1 MDSRGAPGGM
11 ARRTFLAASLSG
23 IAAVTLSSCFPTEP
37 RPSPTSS
44 SPTPPAPPSPTASV
58 PPTPG
63 VPQPTA
69 MRRSRWGT
77 DPFARGAFTFD
88 SVGATGELR
97 AALAEPVGERLV
109 FAGEATSTDAA
120 GTWQGARSSGLR
132 AAADI
137 VRLGEPGERVAVIG
151 AGLAGLTAAR
161 TLVDAGFE
169 VIVIE
174 ARDRVGGRID
184 SAEADAFDVPVEL
197 GGVFLT
203 DAGEVGEFE
212 ADLAAAS
219 VDRRP
224 FDHVVEARTPDGAAV
239 PISDA
244 GRLAI
249 AEAQAWAVT
258 QPGALSLASA
268 LVGSGAVPLPATPD
282 ASGVSPADWLSH
294 AIVSGVQPA
303 TGATS
308 AMLAASVDLQQ
319 LEPVQLVTGRMADYV
334 EQLADSLDIAVSSVV
349 VRVAYNDERVSLRLD
364 TGESVAAD
372 RAIIALPLGVL
383 KTDTVRFSPA
393 LPLLHQR
400 AISMIG
406 VGRLD
411 TVWLQ
416 FDEAFWRST
425 ELGMADANVLTLVG
439 TTPDVGVWFD
449 VGSATDD
456 APVLLGLIAAGAA
469 QRLEALD
476 DDAFRE
482 AVLAGL
488 VPYSSDSNPE
498 GADDEVD

>member
-1 MDSRGAPGGM
+1 
-11 ARRTFLAASLSG
+11 
-23 IAAVTLSSCFPTEP
+23 
-37 RPSPTSS
+37 
-44 SPTPPAPPSPTASV
+44 
-58 PPTPG
+58 
-63 VPQPTA
+63 
-69 MRRSRWGT
+69 
-77 DPFARGAFTFD
+77 
-88 SVGATGELR
+88 
-97 AALAEPVGERLV
+97 
-109 FAGEATSTDAA
+109 
-120 GTWQGARSSGLR
+120 
-132 AAADI
+132 
-137 VRLGEPGERVAVIG
+137 
-151 AGLAGLTAAR
+151 
-161 TLVDAGFE
+161 
-169 VIVIE
+169 
-174 ARDRVGGRID
+174 
-184 SAEADAFDVPVEL
+184 
-197 GGVFLT
+197 
-203 DAGEVGEFE
+203 
-212 ADLAAAS
+212 
-219 VDRRP
+219 
-224 FDHVVEARTPDGAAV
+224 
-239 PISDA
+239 
-244 GRLAI
+244 
-249 AEAQAWAVT
+249 
-258 QPGALSLASA
+258 
-268 LVGSGAVPLPATPD
+268 
-282 ASGVSPADWLSH
+282 VSPADWLSH

-303 TGATS
+303 TGATTS
-308 AMLAASVDLQQ
+308 MLAASVDLQR

-334 EQLADSLDIAVSSVV
+334 EQLAESLDIAVSSVV

-425 ELGMADANVLTLVG
+425 EHGMAYANLLTLVG

-449 VGSATDD
+449 VGSATGD

-488 VPYSSDSNPE
+488 VPYSSDSNAE